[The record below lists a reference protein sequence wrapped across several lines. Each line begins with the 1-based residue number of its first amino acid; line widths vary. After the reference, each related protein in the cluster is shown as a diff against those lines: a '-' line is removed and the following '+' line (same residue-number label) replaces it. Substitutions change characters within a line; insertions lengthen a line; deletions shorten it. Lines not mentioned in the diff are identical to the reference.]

1 MGCKDALD
9 DPDGVY
15 RNSDGLLVR
24 VEPRSLT
31 WAELLGSTLTRRPSE
46 LLQYLLSCVVNQKLF
61 KKLTHVASDIDR

>member
-31 WAELLGSTLTRRPSE
+31 WAELLGSDS
-46 LLQYLLSCVVNQKLF
+46 
-61 KKLTHVASDIDR
+61 ASPRLRLGVQPKSDSSAQL

>member
-9 DPDGVY
+9 DPGGVY

-46 LLQYLLSCVVNQKLF
+46 LLYYTTSKGELNVTPAPVW
-61 KKLTHVASDIDR
+61 IDYPTC